1 MTMPGGRRIWGIRPG
16 ELVRPV
22 VMIGRRR
29 VMGEPRSGPH
39 GRGRLRR
46 LARLRRRARGAS

>member
-1 MTMPGGRRIWGIRPG
+1 MTMQGWRRIWGIRPG